1 MQTVIEIEP
10 TKAAVLQAVLNLELI
25 GFPSDT
31 TPDQVTV
38 EPYLFGAYQSSH
50 DPRNGWDT
58 YIVTIQGWG
67 VIGFTDGP
75 LTATEDPIDKGSPET
90 VSGTA
95 TSYYGVT
102 SISVLSPEEARR
114 KRPEFYNQPPD
125 ASELA
130 QLASDQTVE
139 LIPRAYELLISN
151 YEVPFATSPFDEER
165 RPPDIARDQTV
176 MHHTV
181 NGKGAVG
188 RIK

>member
-1 MQTVIEIEP
+1 MATVIEIEP

-67 VIGFTDGP
+67 VIGFTDGH
-75 LTATEDPIDKGSPET
+75 LTTTEDPIDKGSPET

-114 KRPEFYNQPPD
+114 KRPWMYKMTGDPQE
-125 ASELA
+125 E
-130 QLASDQTVE
+130 
-139 LIPRAYELLISN
+139 I
-151 YEVPFATSPFDEER
+151 PFATSPFDEEQ
-165 RPPDIARDQTV
+165 RPPEIARDQTV